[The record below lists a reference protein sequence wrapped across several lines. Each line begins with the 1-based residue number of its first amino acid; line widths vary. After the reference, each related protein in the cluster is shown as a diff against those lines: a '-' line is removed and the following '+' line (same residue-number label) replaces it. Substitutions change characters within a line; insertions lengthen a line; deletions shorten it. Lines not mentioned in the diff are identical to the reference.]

1 MAEVQPKQSK
11 VTHKLGTT
19 DLETQLFQDIEETLV
34 LILFNDGISIFHLEV
49 EMHVL
54 QQLKYQNNFLFFSS
68 WNSLYFFQ

>member
-19 DLETQLFQDIEETLV
+19 DLETQLFQDTEETLV
-34 LILFNDGISIFHLEV
+34 LILLNDGISIFHLKV

-54 QQLKYQNNFLFFSS
+54 QQLKYQNQFLFLSS
-68 WNSLYFFQ
+68 

>member
-19 DLETQLFQDIEETLV
+19 DLETQLFQDIEESLV

-54 QQLKYQNNFLFFSS
+54 QQLKYQNQFLFFSS